1 MISPQLQV
9 AVDVGC
15 RRHRVAVG
23 DVAGELLEE
32 FDVEHSAVGLADFF
46 ARIERLRVK
55 FGWPVA
61 VAMEGYNG
69 WARPLDRQV
78 LRRGWR
84 LYNVNNL
91 KLARYKEI
99 FPAPSKSDAIDTRR
113 MLELFRLRGQLRVAR
128 NVLQEVAP
136 VPLEN
141 DKLKRLTRRR
151 RQLVAEKGRV
161 LNRLQADLQAVC
173 PGLLAITGEA
183 DNLWFLSLLACRQD
197 LRKIAGLRKST
208 LLSLEGVGRKYA
220 SVIQA
225 WQTQA
230 VFSPEAE
237 WVGSMIV
244 IDAQRVLELKGQIQ
258 VLDQAI
264 AELVGRSE
272 IARRIDTIPG
282 FGNTCSGELAGEIGT
297 LERFASEA
305 SLAVYLGMATLDNRS
320 GNSDGAKPPRQV
332 NMRAKA
338 AMMVAVARHV
348 EQVPTSRVFYEKKR
362 AQGKTHNQAIR
373 ALGRHLVR
381 VIWSMLK
388 HGRDY
393 ELRTVARA

>member
-15 RRHRVAVG
+15 HRHRVAVG
-23 DVAGELLEE
+23 DVGGELLEE
-32 FDVEHSAVGLADFF
+32 FDVEHSVVGLADFF
-46 ARIERLRVK
+46 ARIERLRLK
-55 FGWPVA
+55 LGWPVA

-78 LRRGWR
+78 LLRGWR

-128 NVLQEVAP
+128 NVLQEVGA
-136 VPLEN
+136 VAVEN

-151 RQLVAEKGRV
+151 RQLVGEKGRL

-183 DNLWFLSLLACRQD
+183 DNLWFLSLLACRED
-197 LRKIAGLRKST
+197 LGKIAGLRKST

-220 SVIQA
+220 AVIQA
-225 WQTQA
+225 WQKQA
-230 VFSPEAE
+230 VFSPETE
-237 WVGSMIV
+237 WVGPMIV

-258 VLDQAI
+258 ALDQTI
-264 AELVGRSE
+264 AALVGRSE
-272 IARRIDTIPG
+272 MARRIDTIPG
-282 FGNTCSGELAGEIGT
+282 FGSTCSGELAGEIGAQ
-297 LERFASEA
+297 ERFASEA
-305 SLAVYLGMATLDNRS
+305 SLALYLGMATLDNRS
-320 GNSDGAKPPRQV
+320 GDSDGTKPPRQV

-348 EQVPTSRVFYEKKR
+348 EQVTTSRAFYEKKR
-362 AQGKTHNQAIR
+362 AQGKTHNQAVR

-393 ELRTVARA
+393 ELRTVAHA